1 MRRPLVPVLMVAA
14 LLAASPAIAAPHE
27 LCAGFLTA
35 PPGTRVGIPITLF
48 DGDGVAGMQVDIHF
62 DPANL
67 APAAVHLGADTAAAG
82 VWLVDSALRGPGI
95 MTVLLYTNPP
105 RALTPGFKRMA
116 IVDFDVVAAASLSNM
131 PLPLSGCVLGD
142 VNALSLPCTICL
154 QPGVTL
160 AAPRFFISLA
170 QDDLVFHPSAIV
182 VEQGDWVL
190 WDNVGSSL
198 FHTTTSG
205 TRDPSTRTCT
215 ADGLW
220 RGELQPDQQ
229 FARQFLEPEGSLLPY
244 FCEPDCAA
252 GQTGTVAVTGP
263 IVLMLSGGPGVSL
276 LTWQGGSGRYLVH
289 RGEEPSFTGTTTTSL
304 VPDGGDTGTTL
315 TEPAVPVAG
324 GIFFYLVA
332 NKP

>member
-1 MRRPLVPVLMVAA
+1 MRTERPGQVRAAGGDLGHEVRYTPAIRFVARRRLAEGDSPMRRPLVPVLMVAA

-48 DGDGVAGMQVDIHF
+48 DGDGVAGMQVDLHF

-116 IVDFDVVAAASLSNM
+116 I
-131 PLPLSGCVLGD
+131 
-142 VNALSLPCTICL
+142 
-154 QPGVTL
+154 
-160 AAPRFFISLA
+160 
-170 QDDLVFHPSAIV
+170 
-182 VEQGDWVL
+182 
-190 WDNVGSSL
+190 VGSSL

-263 IVLMLSGGPGVSL
+263 SVLMLSGGPGVSL

-304 VPDGGDTGTTL
+304 VPDGGDTGATL